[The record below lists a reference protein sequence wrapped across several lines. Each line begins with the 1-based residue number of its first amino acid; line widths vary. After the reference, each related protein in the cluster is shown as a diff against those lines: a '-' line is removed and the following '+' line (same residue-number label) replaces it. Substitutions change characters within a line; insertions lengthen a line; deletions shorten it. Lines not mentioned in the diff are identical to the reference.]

1 LASFVAASSDSG
13 ADWASAGS
21 SRESQAALDFIRRYQ
36 QGRGTGG
43 KAIFISGNGAVK
55 VFHHFKESFRDVL
68 EEKFVE
74 QGVAHVPYAEK
85 PLEERR

>member
-1 LASFVAASSDSG
+1 
-13 ADWASAGS
+13 
-21 SRESQAALDFIRRYQ
+21 
-36 QGRGTGG
+36 
-43 KAIFISGNGAVK
+43 VK

-85 PLEERR
+85 PLKAVE